1 MNVTGYRPR
10 TVDRSMW
17 ALLAVVTPAMI
28 GTLWLIF
35 FHAPEERVMG
45 AVQRLFYFHV
55 PAAILTYL
63 AVLIWLA
70 GSIAYL
76 WRREA
81 RWDRLSRAAIEVGLL
96 FCTIVLITGP
106 IWAKPA
112 WGHWWTWEMRLTTTL
127 ILWLL
132 LVAALMVRSY
142 AETPELGARLSSVV
156 GIVAAI
162 DVFVIRKAVEW
173 FRGQHP
179 EVLASGRGALEPRM
193 AQAFAAANLTL
204 LLLFVLLLLV
214 RYRTLELESRVEA
227 AGHRALG

>member
-1 MNVTGYRPR
+1 MQRL
-10 TVDRSMW
+10 SW
-17 ALLAVVTPAMI
+17 ILFALVPPAMI
-28 GTLWLIF
+28 GTLWLVF
-35 FHAPEERVMG
+35 LHAPDERVMG
-45 AVQRLFYFHV
+45 PVQRLFYFHV

-63 AVLIWLA
+63 AVVVWLA
-70 GSIAYL
+70 ASIAYL

-81 RWDRLSRAAIEVGLL
+81 RWDRLSRAAVEVGLL

-106 IWAKPA
+106 IWAKPV
-112 WGHWWTWEMRLTTTL
+112 WGQYWTWELRLTTTL

-132 LVAALMVRSY
+132 LVSALMVRGY
-142 AETPELGARLSSVV
+142 AREPELGARLSAVI

-179 EVLASGRGALEPRM
+179 EVLSGGRGALEERM
-193 AQAFAAANLTL
+193 AQAFAAANVTL

-214 RYRTLELESRVEA
+214 RYRMLTLESRLDA
-227 AGHRALG
+227 LSHRALG